1 MPEEHDSPVKVVDR
15 RWWARGESGAAESAE
30 SSLKPT
36 YVEELERKL
45 AEKDKELK
53 DVEAHNIRGGGG
65 PSGGVNGDK
74 SDKTTYQP
82 A

>member
-1 MPEEHDSPVKVVDR
+1 MGRRGKQRPSDKNARVKV
-15 RWWARGESGAAESAE
+15 G
-30 SSLKPT
+30 
-36 YVEELERKL
+36 KL

-74 SDKTTYQP
+74 SDQTTYRP